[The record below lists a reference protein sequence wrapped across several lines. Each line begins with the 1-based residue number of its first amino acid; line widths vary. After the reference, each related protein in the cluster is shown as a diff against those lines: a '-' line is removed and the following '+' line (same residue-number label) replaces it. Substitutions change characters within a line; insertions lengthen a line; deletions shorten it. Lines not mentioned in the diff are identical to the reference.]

1 MIDLTNFKIPTS
13 QRRIRSP
20 SRMHRCVAGVTTN
33 NSVSFG
39 WCSGVVVGCDLQMR
53 SESGPGDFTLPSAT
67 GKFISCTKTPKTQR
81 FSTIYLTPKSQL
93 RNDASGHQ
101 AECTDVLLV

>member
-1 MIDLTNFKIPTS
+1 
-13 QRRIRSP
+13 
-20 SRMHRCVAGVTTN
+20 MHRCVAGVMTN

-67 GKFISCTKTPKTQR
+67 GNFFSCTFKVKT
-81 FSTIYLTPKSQL
+81 SGILTIYRTSKYQL
-93 RNDASGHQ
+93 HNDASGHQ